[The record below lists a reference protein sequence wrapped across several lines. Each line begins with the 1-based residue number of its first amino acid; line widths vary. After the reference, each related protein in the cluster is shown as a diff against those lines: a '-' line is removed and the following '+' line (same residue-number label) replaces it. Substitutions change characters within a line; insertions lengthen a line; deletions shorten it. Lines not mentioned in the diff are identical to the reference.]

1 MLSFYCM
8 EINMKNYYYKLIYI
22 FSIIELAFIAVFSVI
37 MFKMFNVQV
46 SDVLKIVCGFLFA
59 LFLFYLLLRMYVK
72 MNILDPMSRMLNS
85 PDKNYVDDGVSYD
98 NDADLYRVI
107 AYLRKN
113 LKAAKDEKKKTDTIL
128 EHMADRSNCF

>member
-1 MLSFYCM
+1 
-8 EINMKNYYYKLIYI
+8 
-22 FSIIELAFIAVFSVI
+22 

-59 LFLFYLLLRMYVK
+59 LFLFYLLLRMYVN

-85 PDKNYVDDGVSYD
+85 PDRNYVDDGVSYD

>member
-22 FSIIELAFIAVFSVI
+22 FSIIELFFIAIFSI
-37 MFKMFNVQV
+37 MMFKFFKINT
-46 SDVLKIVCGFLFA
+46 SDIVKIICGFVFLV
-59 LFLFYLLLRMYVK
+59 FLFVILLKLYVK
-72 MNILDPMSRMLNS
+72 NNILEPMSRMLNS

>member
-85 PDKNYVDDGVSYD
+85 PDGVSYD